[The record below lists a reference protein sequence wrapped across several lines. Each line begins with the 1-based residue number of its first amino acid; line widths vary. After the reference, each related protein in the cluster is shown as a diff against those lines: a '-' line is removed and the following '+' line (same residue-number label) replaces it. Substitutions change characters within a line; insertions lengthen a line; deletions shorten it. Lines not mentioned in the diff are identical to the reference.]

1 MESEKLKKTLHK
13 IPKDNKIT
21 NLARRRKI
29 IMQINKQKAGR
40 GEHGN
45 NG

>member
-1 MESEKLKKTLHK
+1 MENKDLKKTLHQ
-13 IPKDNKIT
+13 IPKDKMT